1 MKPNLKGKLFWIPAV
16 AAFGLLAAP
25 MPALATQAHGDPE
38 GIVAHQIAHVVFIVS
53 MAILIYWLRKRLL
66 VKQAGWKYIQY
77 AALFFILWNMDA
89 FLAHIL
95 DEQLGWIRVEKI
107 GFWQQRI
114 TAVQGPDILAPVY
127 YLIKRDHLLC
137 VPAMIF
143 LYMGLNRLLR
153 TLPPENTEG
162 SSG

>member
-1 MKPNLKGKLFWIPAV
+1 MTGKRFFMPAA

-25 MPALATQAHGDPE
+25 MQALATQAHGDPE

-53 MAILIYWLRKRLL
+53 MAILIYWLRKRRL

-77 AALFFILWNMDA
+77 AALFFILWNLDA
-89 FLAHIL
+89 FFAHLL

-114 TAVQGPDILAPVY
+114 TAAKGPDILAPVY
-127 YLIKRDHLLC
+127 YLIKMDHLLC

-143 LYMGLNRLLR
+143 LYMGLHRLLR

-162 SSG
+162 LSR